1 MASLYNTKWT
11 DSKILYTTKIGP
23 ESAVSLLRNEE
34 GRCFAVGKTPGNDLK
49 KISDVVTDFSCRQL
63 SDRDLISCLKSCSFH
78 HVDLSDGSS
87 KIYIHPR
94 LLGGMFAQRKLVEK
108 LQIGD
113 EKITDENIARDI
125 LLSLPKDTYSTV
137 LVQTRDYSFGL
148 NSASKKIRQIDVS
161 ISNLAWF
168 VNFIKSLANLTKPSP
183 QINSAIAA
191 ILKSENDEDS
201 KNLVQVYQSNY
212 EFRIY
217 VSYDL
222 ENIYFERT
230 YHNPINSCIIL

>member
-1 MASLYNTKWT
+1 MASLNNTKWV
-11 DSKILYTTKIGP
+11 DSKVLYAAKIGP
-23 ESAVSLLRNEE
+23 DSAVALLRSEE
-34 GRCFAVGKTPGNDLK
+34 GRHFAVSKTPGNDLK
-49 KISDVVTDFSCRQL
+49 KISDVVADFSCRQL
-63 SDRDLISCLKSCSFH
+63 SDRDLVSCLKSCSFH
-78 HVDLSDGSS
+78 LVELNDGSS
-87 KIYIHPR
+87 KLYIHPR
-94 LLGGMFAQRKLVEK
+94 LLGGMFAQRELVEK

-113 EKITDENIARDI
+113 EKVTDGSIARDI
-125 LLSLPKDTYSTV
+125 LLSLPKGTYSSV
-137 LVQTRDYSFGL
+137 VVQTRDYSFGL
-148 NSASKKIRQIDVS
+148 NSAPKKIRQIDVS

-168 VNFIKSLANLTKPSP
+168 VNFIKSLANITKPSP

-191 ILKSENDEDS
+191 ILKSENNEDS